1 MCPRDMPFTSE
12 SVTEGHP
19 DKLCDQ
25 IFDAVLDECLRLDPD
40 SRVAC
45 DLLQISYCIGLADPV
60 SVMANT
66 FGSATLADVALVQPV
81 RKLFPLSPRDDRS
94 PRSQATD
101 PPEDCG
107 LRTFRARRVS
117 LGKARRGRRTQ
128 GESEACVI
136 DPITRAGWRF
146 AW

>member
-81 RKLFPLSPRDDRS
+81 RKLFPLSPRGTIDHLDLKR
-94 PRSQATD
+94 PIH
-101 PPEDCG
+101 
-107 LRTFRARRVS
+107 
-117 LGKARRGRRTQ
+117 RRTAAY
-128 GESEACVI
+128 GHFGREEFPWERLDAV
-136 DPITRAGWRF
+136 DELKAKAKRA
-146 AW
+146 